1 MESGDFMFVSEYYHT
16 IDSKGRII
24 IPAKIRDELLENF
37 VVNKGLDGCLNIYTA
52 SRWDDIYANLLKI
65 PQTKKEVRKYIRVMT
80 SNAIICNVDNQ
91 GRVVISAQ
99 LIKAANLEKECVVVG
114 AGDHVEIWAKDKW
127 IEYIDEAN
135 DCFEDIS
142 EAITEYMV

>member
-24 IPAKIRDELLENF
+24 IPAKIREELLENF

>member
-1 MESGDFMFVSEYYHT
+1 MFVSEYYHT

-24 IPAKIRDELLENF
+24 IPAKIREELLENF

>member
-1 MESGDFMFVSEYYHT
+1 MFVSEYYHT